1 MIGLDDVIF
10 LNSYSATCSCFSP
23 VGTVF
28 EINSQDFFRRMDLQ
42 SDIWEEIKTVTLHK
56 KLAYEAMIGQNKHM
70 QIDTTRDPSQK
81 SSANQQAQADLDRA
95 YKIEPFDFFNMMYHG
110 EDIPAPKIDRV
121 LRLRKLLAAS
131 SESMEEEPAREERRD
146 ALDDGPSKRPASQL
160 SRSRKGALKRPDGSM
175 KLDVQ
180 PSLQASATSNPI
192 LRKRVQ
198 LKTASRAI
206 LKTVI
211 NFDTKNFFESDGQ
224 LKISRVQ
231 IAGDQDEKEKERIT
245 VRIGE

>member
-23 VGTVF
+23 IGTVF

-56 KLAYEAMIGQNKHM
+56 KLAYETMIGQNKHM
-70 QIDTTRDPSQK
+70 QIESARDPGQK
-81 SSANQQAQADLDRA
+81 SSANQAQVDLDRA

-131 SESMEEEPAREERRD
+131 SESMEEEPAQEERRD
-146 ALDDGPSKRPASQL
+146 ALDDGLSKRPASQL
-160 SRSRKGALKRPDGSM
+160 SQSRKGVLKRPDGSM
-175 KLDVQ
+175 KLDLQ
-180 PSLQASATSNPI
+180 PPLQASATSNPI

-211 NFDTKNFFESDGQ
+211 NFDTKNFFDSDGQ

-231 IAGDQDEKEKERIT
+231 IAGDQDEREKEKIT
-245 VRIGE
+245 VRIGA

>member
-1 MIGLDDVIF
+1 V
-10 LNSYSATCSCFSP
+10 
-23 VGTVF
+23 
-28 EINSQDFFRRMDLQ
+28 
-42 SDIWEEIKTVTLHK
+42 
-56 KLAYEAMIGQNKHM
+56 
-70 QIDTTRDPSQK
+70 
-81 SSANQQAQADLDRA
+81 DLDRA

-131 SESMEEEPAREERRD
+131 SESMEEEPAQEERRG
-146 ALDDGPSKRPASQL
+146 ALDDGLSKRPASQL
-160 SRSRKGALKRPDGSM
+160 SQSRKGVLKRPDGSM
-175 KLDVQ
+175 KLDLQ
-180 PSLQASATSNPI
+180 PPLQASATSNPI

-231 IAGDQDEKEKERIT
+231 IAGNQDEREKEKIT